1 MKNDKRMSG
10 RPTDSKRAPSGVKSK
25 SETLARKRA
34 RQAKRAI
41 RSMPMDAR

>member
-1 MKNDKRMSG
+1 MKNDKRMSD
-10 RPTDSKRAPSGVKSK
+10 RSRDAKRAPSGVKSK

-41 RSMPMDAR
+41 RSMPLDAR